1 MQFTVVTG
9 LSGSGKSQVANFL
22 EDMGFFCI
30 DNLPPQLIPQFAKLF
45 GEGDTRYEKVALVI
59 DTRVGEMINELKG
72 NLEILKK
79 DGYPYTLIFTDAS
92 DEVLVKRYE
101 ETRRMHPV
109 KTNGGLTKSIE
120 EEREMLKELL
130 HEADHVIDTTN
141 MSVNELYKV
150 VKKLFGADELQGNMS
165 INVLAFGFKYGIPK
179 DADLV
184 FDVRCFPNPF
194 YVEELKHKTGNDKE
208 VRDYVLSTKEAKEFK
223 EKLCDMMS
231 FLMPLYVEE
240 GKSSVTVAIGCTGG
254 KHRSVTFA
262 NKLGEKLKENGYDV
276 NMIYRDIEKGREI
289 T

>member
-9 LSGSGKSQVANFL
+9 LSGSGKTQVANFL

-45 GEGDTRYEKVALVI
+45 VSGDTRYEKVALVI

-79 DGYPYTLIFTDAS
+79 NGYPYTLIFTDAS

-109 KTNGGLTKSIE
+109 KTNGGLSKSIE

-130 HEADHVIDTTN
+130 GEADHVIDTTN
-141 MSVNELYKV
+141 MSVNDLYKV
-150 VKKLFGADELQGNMS
+150 VKKLFPTDDLQGNMS
-165 INVLAFGFKYGIPK
+165 INVLAFGFKYGIPM

-194 YVEELKHKTGNDKE
+194 YIEELKYKTGNDKC
-208 VRDYVLSTKEAKEFK
+208 VRDYVLSTKEANEFLN
-223 EKLCDMMS
+223 KLNEMILM
-231 FLMPLYVEE
+231 LMPLYVEE

-276 NMIYRDIEKGREI
+276 NMIYRDIEKGRKNS
-289 T
+289 